1 MKAVRAKKKLGQH
14 FLKDLSIAEKITK
27 TLLFDTYDKEKRFG
41 DFFRNAKIL

>member
-27 TLLFDTYDKEKRFG
+27 TLRFDT
-41 DFFRNAKIL
+41 